1 MEDAAC
7 GIPDRKSCEARNC
20 PQTLTTACGSSR
32 QNAAR
37 PIWEGIHHSTS
48 PNAQIG
54 PRHALPRCEVK
65 FVVETLSASPQQ
77 AVQGFSPAVHP
88 APRSDWAIALSID
101 VDADARRISQALT
114 EPEYLEAWISMPD
127 QSEGSSIVASK
138 RANGYGLDHWRA
150 GRVVTS
156 IVGSFLSRHQRKMR
170 LSWRNLCRPLSA
182 ESLVDF
188 RIRGNFGSSVLELRQ
203 TAFISADDYL
213 WHQTLWQRS
222 LGSLALILRSM

>member
-1 MEDAAC
+1 MRLPNFQIARDAKGAMV
-7 GIPDRKSCEARNC
+7 RNH
-20 PQTLTTACGSSR
+20 SR
-32 QNAAR
+32 QNSVPPGKTLPVPSRKVSITLPVQMRKLACDM
-37 PIWEGIHHSTS
+37 HF
-48 PNAQIG
+48 
-54 PRHALPRCEVK
+54 PRYEVK
-65 FVVETLSASPQQ
+65 VVVETLSGSPQQ
-77 AVQGFSPAVHP
+77 AVQGLNPAVHP
-88 APRSDWAIALSID
+88 APRSPWAIARSIT

-127 QSEGSSIVASK
+127 QLEGSSIIASK

-156 IVGSFLSRHQRKMR
+156 IIGSFLSCHQRKIR
-170 LSWRNLCRPLSA
+170 LSWRNLRGPNSA

-222 LGSLALILRSM
+222 LGRLALILRSM

>member
-1 MEDAAC
+1 
-7 GIPDRKSCEARNC
+7 
-20 PQTLTTACGSSR
+20 
-32 QNAAR
+32 
-37 PIWEGIHHSTS
+37 
-48 PNAQIG
+48 
-54 PRHALPRCEVK
+54 
-65 FVVETLSASPQQ
+65 VVETLLGSPQQ
-77 AVQGFSPAVHP
+77 AVQGLTPALRP
-88 APRSDWAIALSID
+88 APRTNWAIALSIS

-156 IVGSFLSRHQRKMR
+156 IIGSFLTCHQRKMR
-170 LSWRNLCRPLSA
+170 LSWRNVCRPHSA

-203 TAFISADDYL
+203 TAFISAEDYL

-222 LGSLALILRSM
+222 LESLALVLRST

>member
-1 MEDAAC
+1 VRPANLQIAR
-7 GIPDRKSCEARNC
+7 GARGAIVRKH
-20 PQTLTTACGSSR
+20 SR
-32 QNAAR
+32 QDA
-37 PIWEGIHHSTS
+37 S
-48 PNAQIG
+48 PPG
-54 PRHALPRCEVK
+54 KALLVPYPKVSITLPFQMRKLVCDMHFTRCEVK
-65 FVVETLSASPQQ
+65 VVVETLLGSPQQ
-77 AVQGFSPAVHP
+77 AVQGLTPALRP
-88 APRSDWAIALSID
+88 APRTNWAIALSIS

-156 IVGSFLSRHQRKMR
+156 IIGSFLTCHQRKMR
-170 LSWRNLCRPLSA
+170 LSWRNVCRPHSA

-203 TAFISADDYL
+203 TAFISAEDYL

-222 LGSLALILRSM
+222 LESLALVLRST